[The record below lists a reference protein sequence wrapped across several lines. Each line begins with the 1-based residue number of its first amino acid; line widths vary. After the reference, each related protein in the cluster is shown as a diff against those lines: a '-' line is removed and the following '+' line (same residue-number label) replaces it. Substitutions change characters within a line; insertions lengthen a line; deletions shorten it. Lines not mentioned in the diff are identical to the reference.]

1 MSNWES
7 VEAMDADKAAPNQG
21 RLESRNWW
29 KQVERIL
36 FLSHARIPGSNTVD
50 MVALHPGK
58 SVRLK
63 RKGKLRIASSLRSK
77 GKQASLNAS
86 CMCLI
91 PEVKKQ
97 ASLAECVLHTPHYFY
112 FYFYF

>member
-1 MSNWES
+1 MSSWES

-21 RLESRNWW
+21 GLESRNWW

-63 RKGKLRIASSLRSK
+63 RKGKLSY
-77 GKQASLNAS
+77 
-86 CMCLI
+86 CLI
-91 PEVKKQ
+91 VEVERK
-97 ASLAECVLHTPHYFY
+97 ASLAECVLRAPHP
-112 FYFYF
+112 